1 MPSFGYTTLSSGS
14 AAFSN
19 THVGTLYENDSGSDV
34 YVDQIELK
42 NVSVARTATFQCA
55 IYTDGGGF
63 PSALLG
69 VSDILSSVALGINAF
84 PFPNPVGVSS
94 GQSVW
99 LFIRT
104 DSTLNVLNAVN
115 PSGITAGRGPGFGYG
130 GGSGFPTYFQLGY
143 GPEQYSVP
151 LVASGSSTSPSG
163 DSDLQTSL
171 MISEPLA
178 EGTPPVKVPLLI
190 SEPLAEGSP
199 NVQVNLTLSE
209 PLSEGYPNVQVSFC
223 VIESIH
229 PVPPE
234 LPMATTP
241 FPGFGNSTSTPSI
254 PAAKDPFNT
263 PLPGLAMAVHKKP
276 MFKTN
281 IKEAASGVEVSNSL
295 AEYPRWD
302 FTLEYEFL
310 EDRTGANSSLKT
322 ILGFFLSQRG
332 AGGRWL
338 FKDPDDYLVEGG
350 DIATADGVTT
360 EFPFLRNLGGFPE
373 KIGQIDTANDIVLYA
388 DGVIIDPSDYTITL
402 PNLVVFDS
410 APADGVELTA
420 DFQFFFVCRFVEDEM
435 DFEKFSDKLWS
446 LQECSFRSIIQ

>member
-1 MPSFGYTTLSSGS
+1 M
-14 AAFSN
+14 
-19 THVGTLYENDSGSDV
+19 
-34 YVDQIELK
+34 
-42 NVSVARTATFQCA
+42 
-55 IYTDGGGF
+55 
-63 PSALLG
+63 
-69 VSDILSSVALGINAF
+69 
-84 PFPNPVGVSS
+84 
-94 GQSVW
+94 
-99 LFIRT
+99 
-104 DSTLNVLNAVN
+104 
-115 PSGITAGRGPGFGYG
+115 
-130 GGSGFPTYFQLGY
+130 
-143 GPEQYSVP
+143 
-151 LVASGSSTSPSG
+151 
-163 DSDLQTSL
+163 
-171 MISEPLA
+171 
-178 EGTPPVKVPLLI
+178 
-190 SEPLAEGSP
+190 
-199 NVQVNLTLSE
+199 
-209 PLSEGYPNVQVSFC
+209 
-223 VIESIH
+223 
-229 PVPPE
+229 
-234 LPMATTP
+234 
-241 FPGFGNSTSTPSI
+241 
-254 PAAKDPFNT
+254 
-263 PLPGLAMAVHKKP
+263 
-276 MFKTN
+276 
-281 IKEAASGVEVSNSL
+281 EVSNSL

-446 LQECSFRSIIQ
+446 LQECNFRSIIQ